1 MFHKLLIANRGEVAV
16 RIARAA
22 RALGIRTVCVASQ
35 ADLGARWLEQM
46 DEVVCIGGSAPRES
60 YLRADRVVQAAL
72 QTSTSAIHPGWGFLA
87 ENPRF
92 AALCEQHGI
101 AFVGPS
107 ARVMQRMGLKSPAK
121 AAMRAAGLPVI
132 PGSDGLLE
140 NVDEAIARA
149 NEIGFPLILKA
160 DAGGGGRGMRVCRD
174 ASTLREAFAA
184 ATAEAQAAFGNGRL
198 YLERYLSGGRHIEVQ
213 ILADR
218 FGNAVHLFEREC
230 SIQRN
235 HQKLIE
241 ESPSPA
247 LSAAEREELG
257 ASTARAA
264 RSIGYSGAGTIEFL
278 RDEAGQ
284 LYFMEMNTRLQ
295 VEHPVTEMITGID
308 IVKLQLEIAANHR
321 LALEQHAITARGSAI
336 ECRINAE
343 DPSQGFRPT
352 PGKLEVF
359 EIPSDAGPG
368 RVRVDTH
375 LAAGDEVPPYYDSLI
390 AKVIA
395 HADTRDRA
403 IDTMLATLARAR
415 IEGVATTIPLHLA
428 VLDSPEFRR
437 GKYDTR
443 SIPGWRAASTA
454 AGR

>member
-1 MFHKLLIANRGEVAV
+1 MFKKLLIANRGEVAL

-22 RALGIRTVCVASQ
+22 REMGIRTVCVASQ
-35 ADLGARWLEQM
+35 ADRGASWLAHM
-46 DEVVCIGGSAPRES
+46 DEVVCIGGSSPRES
-60 YLRADRVVQAAL
+60 YLRAERVVQAAL
-72 QTSTSAIHPGWGFLA
+72 QTSAGAIHPGWGFLA

-101 AFVGPS
+101 TFVGPS
-107 ARVMQRMGLKSPAK
+107 ARSMREMGLKSPAK

-132 PGSDGLLE
+132 PGSEGLLE
-140 NVDEAIARA
+140 SAEEALARA
-149 NEIGFPLILKA
+149 GEIGYPVILKA

-174 ASTLREAFAA
+174 APALREAFAA
-184 ATAEAQAAFGNGRL
+184 AAAEAQAAFGNGQL
-198 YLERYLSGGRHIEVQ
+198 YLERYLTGGRHIEVQ

-218 FGNAVHLFEREC
+218 FGNALHLFEREC

-247 LSAAEREELG
+247 LSAAERSDLG
-257 ASTARAA
+257 RETARAA
-264 RSIGYSGAGTIEFL
+264 RSIGYVGAGTIEFL
-278 RDEAGQ
+278 RDEEGR

-295 VEHPVTEMITGID
+295 VEHPVTEMITGLD
-308 IVKLQLEIAANHR
+308 IVKLQLEIAANHK
-321 LALEQHAITARGSAI
+321 LALEQADVVARGHAI

-343 DPSQGFRPT
+343 DPAQGFKPS
-352 PGKLEVF
+352 PGRLEVF
-359 EIPSDAGPG
+359 EIPGGGGPG

-375 LAAGDEVPPYYDSLI
+375 LQAGDEVPPYYDSLI

-395 HADTRDRA
+395 HAETRELA
-403 IDTMLATLARAR
+403 IETMLATLSRAR

-428 VLDSPEFRR
+428 VLHSPEFRH
-437 GKYDTR
+437 GVYDTR
-443 SIPGWRAASTA
+443 SIPGWRPLSAARA
-454 AGR
+454 